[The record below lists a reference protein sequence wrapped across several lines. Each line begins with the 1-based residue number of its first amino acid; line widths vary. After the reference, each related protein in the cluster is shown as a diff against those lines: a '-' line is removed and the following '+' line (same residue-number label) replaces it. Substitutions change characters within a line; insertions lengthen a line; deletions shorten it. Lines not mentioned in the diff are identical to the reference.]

1 MILPNYFYGVCKR
14 GEGEGGVYLLTYADA
29 LHVMRCLSVIKLVAK
44 GGRGGRGA
52 VGDFRNPSSH
62 IVELPLFHHPLLC
75 IGGGRGGARPLRQ
88 GAKLSQFDM
97 NT

>member
-1 MILPNYFYGVCKR
+1 MVSAKEGR
-14 GEGEGGVYLLTYADA
+14 GRGGVYLLTYADA
-29 LHVMRCLSVIKLVAK
+29 LHVTRCLSVIKLVAK

-75 IGGGRGGARPLRQ
+75 IGGGGGVLDPYDREQNYHRNLI
-88 GAKLSQFDM
+88 
-97 NT
+97 

>member
-1 MILPNYFYGVCKR
+1 M
-14 GEGEGGVYLLTYADA
+14 TYADA

-44 GGRGGRGA
+44 GGRGA

-75 IGGGRGGARPLRQ
+75 IGGGGGVLDPYDREQNYRN
-88 GAKLSQFDM
+88 S
-97 NT
+97 T

>member
-1 MILPNYFYGVCKR
+1 M
-14 GEGEGGVYLLTYADA
+14 TYADA
-29 LHVMRCLSVIKLVAK
+29 LHIMRCLSVIKLVAK

-75 IGGGRGGARPLRQ
+75 IGRGRGGARPLRQ
-88 GAKLSQFDM
+88 GAKLS
-97 NT
+97 